1 MTILAESQ
9 SALVTAPE
17 VARLEAEIEAFIT
30 HPVPYELAPDVR
42 EWLRTMVRTTATA
55 YLLGELAELI
65 RRNTV
70 TAESVT
76 AAIRA
81 ALAAGARYQRE
92 QTGSLVAPAS

>member
-1 MTILAESQ
+1 MTILAENP
-9 SALVTAPE
+9 SALIPALDFVG
-17 VARLEAEIEAFIT
+17 LEAEIEAFIT
-30 HPVPYELAPDVR
+30 HPVPYELAPDAR

-55 YLLGELAELI
+55 CLLGELAELI

-81 ALAAGARYQRE
+81 ALAAGTSYQRE
-92 QTGSLVAPAS
+92 QTRFPVEVAS